1 MMAARLRRLQRTLVG
16 GLLALGVAGCSI
28 EVVTGRIPNVTALE
42 TAIKPGESTRADVL
56 RVLGTPVGR
65 SVSAMPI
72 EARPREMWTYY
83 YSHGSLKDVRQM
95 FLFVY
100 FVEDRYDGYLWFSS
114 VPK

>member
-1 MMAARLRRLQRTLVG
+1 MAMRLAGRSVVAVL
-16 GLLALGVAGCSI
+16 LLAAAAGCSI
-28 EVVTGRIPNVTALE
+28 QATAGRLPAVSELE
-42 TAIKPGESTRADVL
+42 TTLKPGESTHNDVL
-56 RVLGTPVGR
+56 RTLGTPVGR

-83 YSHGSLKDVRQM
+83 FERGSLKDVRQL

-114 VPK
+114 HPK

>member
-1 MMAARLRRLQRTLVG
+1 MQKLGRSMVAVL
-16 GLLALGVAGCSI
+16 LLAAAAGCSI
-28 EVVTGRIPNVTALE
+28 QVTAGRHPDMSGLE
-42 TAIKPGESTRADVL
+42 TTLKFGESSHEDVL
-56 RVLGTPVGR
+56 RTLGTPVGR

-83 YSHGSLKDVRQM
+83 FERGSLKDVRQL

-114 VPK
+114 HPK